1 MSDNT
6 IPAVPVKQVMDDEMQ
21 LLSLA
26 FATSSEGI
34 MITDPARRIVL
45 INRRF
50 SEITGYAADEVIGK
64 TPALLS
70 SGVHDASFYQAMQ
83 RALESQG
90 KWAGEITNRRK
101 DGTLYPEW
109 LTISVLKDDQGQV
122 KNYVGLFSDLT
133 QHKLTDDRVQQ
144 LMNYDALT
152 SLPNRALFLD
162 RLEQS
167 LRSAFRTGENA
178 AVFWIDLLRLRV
190 INESFGQTMGDVVL
204 AETGHRIAQAI
215 RDNDTVAR
223 LSSDEFGVLM
233 LGYDREKDII
243 LLAKRLLEAIV
254 EPIPVGESSCVVSS
268 NIGISVF
275 RKDGL
280 TAEEL
285 LKAADVALARAK
297 ESGRD
302 TFRFFATGMDRD
314 AERRLHLEGEL
325 THALE
330 RGQISLAYQP
340 QIDLTTGRINAIEA
354 LMRWHHPELGNLGP
368 TEFIPVAEEIGVMQT
383 LGAWAIGEACRQN
396 KVWIDGGIA
405 PLPVAVNISGKQF
418 YQGDLAGVVA
428 HALTETGLPSHLLEL
443 EFTESAF
450 SGDLVAAAAI
460 VKSLREQGI
469 TLVLDDFGSGYSSLA
484 SLSGFPFQKIKIDR
498 SFVHDITTNPVN
510 AAIATA
516 SIAMARSL
524 NLVILAEGVET
535 EAQMQF
541 LRGRQCEAMQGHLFS
556 EALPVD
562 QMERLLTS
570 QRMLKVNEENEPVQQ
585 TLLLVD
591 DEVNIL
597 NALKRVLRREGY
609 QVLTAENTDLAF
621 ELLAKFPVQVIIS
634 DQRMPGM
641 SGTAF
646 LERAKRLYPDTVRI
660 ILSGYTDLASITDA
674 INRGAIYHFLTK
686 PWEDDKLRAEVR
698 EAFRVAQGFA
708 RA

>member
-1 MSDNT
+1 
-6 IPAVPVKQVMDDEMQ
+6 
-21 LLSLA
+21 LL
-26 FATSSEGI
+26 
-34 MITDPARRIVL
+34 V
-45 INRRF
+45 NRRF
-50 SEITGYAADEVIGK
+50 SEITGYAADEAIGK
-64 TPALLS
+64 TPALLN

-83 RALESQG
+83 RELESQG

-133 QHKLTDDRVQQ
+133 HHKLTDERVQQ

-190 INESFGQTMGDVVL
+190 INESFGHTMGDVVL

-215 RDNDTVAR
+215 RDNDSVAR

-233 LGYDREKDII
+233 LGYDHEKDIV
-243 LLAKRLLEAIV
+243 LLAKRLLEAIA
-254 EPIPVGESSCVVSS
+254 EPMPVAESSCVVSS

-302 TFRFFATGMDRD
+302 TFRFFASGMDRD
-314 AERRLHLEGEL
+314 VERRLHLEGEL
-325 THALE
+325 AQALA

-368 TEFIPVAEEIGVMQT
+368 AEFIPVAEAIGVMQS
-383 LGAWAIGEACRQN
+383 LGSWAIGEACRQN
-396 KVWIDGGIA
+396 KAWIDGGIA

-418 YQGDLAGVVA
+418 CQDDLAGIVTD
-428 HALTETGLPSHLLEL
+428 ALTETGLPPHLLEL

-450 SGDLVAAAAI
+450 SGDMVTAAAV
-460 VKSLREQGI
+460 VKSLRALGVS
-469 TLVLDDFGSGYSSLA
+469 LVLDDFGSGYSSLA

-562 QMERLLTS
+562 QMERLLIS
-570 QRMLKVNEENEPVQQ
+570 QRALKVNEANEPVQQ

-597 NALKRVLRREGY
+597 SALKRVLRREGY

-641 SGTAF
+641 SGTEF
-646 LERAKRLYPDTVRI
+646 LERAKMLYPNTVRI
-660 ILSGYTDLASITDA
+660 ILSGYTDLASITEA

>member
-1 MSDNT
+1 MSDIT
-6 IPAVPVKQVMDDEMQ
+6 VPAVPAKQAMDDEMR

-26 FATSSEGI
+26 FAASTEGI
-34 MITDPARRIVL
+34 VITDAARRILLV
-45 INRRF
+45 NRRF
-50 SEITGYAADEVIGK
+50 SEITGYAADEAIDK
-64 TPALLS
+64 TPALLN
-70 SGVHDASFYQAMQ
+70 SGVHDASFYQTMQ

-133 QHKLTDDRVQQ
+133 HHKLTDERVQQ

-162 RLEQS
+162 RLEQA

-178 AVFWIDLLRLRV
+178 AVFWIDLLRLRL
-190 INESFGQTMGDVVL
+190 INESFGQAVGNVVL
-204 AETGHRIAQAI
+204 AETAYRISQAV
-215 RDNDTVAR
+215 RDIDTVAR

-233 LGYDREKDII
+233 SGYDHEKDIV
-243 LLAKRLLEAIV
+243 LLAKRLLEAV
-254 EPIPVGESSCVVSS
+254 AEPLLVGESSCILSS

-285 LKAADVALARAK
+285 LKAADVALATAK

-302 TFRFFATGMDRD
+302 TFRFFASGMHRD
-314 AERRLHLEGEL
+314 AERRLHLEAEL
-325 THALE
+325 DHALA

-340 QIDLTTGRINAIEA
+340 QIDLTTGRINALEA
-354 LMRWHHPELGNLGP
+354 LMRWQHPELGNLGP
-368 TEFIPVAEEIGVMQT
+368 TEFIPVAEESGMMQA
-383 LGAWAIGEACRQN
+383 LGTWAIGEACRQN
-396 KVWIDGGIA
+396 KAWIDAGYA

-418 YQGDLAGVVA
+418 YHDDLAGIVA
-428 HALTETGLPSHLLEL
+428 GVLTETGLPPHLLEL

-450 SGDLVAAAAI
+450 SGDMNTAAVI
-460 VKSLREQGI
+460 VKSLRALGVS
-469 TLVLDDFGSGYSSLA
+469 LVLDDFGSGYSSLA
-484 SLSGFPFQKIKIDR
+484 SLSGFPFHKIKIDR
-498 SFVHDITTNPVN
+498 CFVHDITTNPVN
-510 AAIATA
+510 AAIASA

-524 NLVILAEGVET
+524 NLVVLAEGVET

-541 LRGRQCEAMQGHLFS
+541 LRGRQCEAMQGYLFS
-556 EALPVD
+556 EALPVE
-562 QMERLLTS
+562 QMGKLLAS
-570 QRMLKVNEENEPVQQ
+570 QRTLKVTAAAETVQQ

-591 DEVNIL
+591 DEANIL
-597 NALKRVLRREGY
+597 NALMRVLRREGY
-609 QVLTAENTDLAF
+609 QIFTADNTELAF
-621 ELLAKFPVQVIIS
+621 ELLAQHPVQVILS

-641 SGTAF
+641 SGTEF
-646 LERAKRLYPDTVRI
+646 LERAKMLYPNTVRI
-660 ILSGYTDLASITDA
+660 ILSGYTDLASITEA
-674 INRGAIYHFLTK
+674 INRGAIYHFMTK
-686 PWEDDKLRAEVR
+686 PWDDDKLRSEVR

>member
-64 TPALLS
+64 TPALLR

-428 HALTETGLPSHLLEL
+428 QALTETGLPSHLLEL